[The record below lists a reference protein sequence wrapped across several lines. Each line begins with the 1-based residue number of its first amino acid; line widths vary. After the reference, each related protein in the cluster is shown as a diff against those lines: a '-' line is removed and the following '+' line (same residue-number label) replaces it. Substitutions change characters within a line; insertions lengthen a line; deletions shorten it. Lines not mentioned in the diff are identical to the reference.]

1 MSVRHPLSGGS
12 LTSPGQER
20 TRRREADTSS
30 QPTATQRVREGGL
43 RQLVLAIPAVYV
55 VAALLVAAITL
66 SIDAAVGNDVP
77 VVPQFGGQN
86 TRTVLGALA
95 GAFVTVTALVFW
107 VRILAVQFSA
117 DEFSSRML
125 RYFLD
130 DWAQQHALGGLL
142 ASLVYTLAVLHA
154 LPDKSAGMATV
165 PHLSV
170 ALSVVVAVAAAGTV
184 VVAIYS
190 GARQSQIG
198 RLVRWLTD
206 EAVDHIRSEHP
217 EVGDPPADPAGH
229 EPEPPPEGRCREV
242 HAAASGWVQRIDEN
256 GLLAALPEGGVAELS
271 VRAGVFVVE
280 GTILARVWAD
290 GPDAQGE
297 DVGRAEHGV
306 RAAIRLGTDPT
317 MEQDLAFGIRRLV
330 DIAER
335 SLSAGVG
342 DSTTAYE
349 VVVHLGLVLRELVLR
364 DPPATTVDGP
374 DGRRLLRP
382 REHSVFDYVD
392 LALVRIRLADL
403 GLPDTSMALLETIG
417 MLVRELE
424 AAGLDD
430 RADYLRQ
437 HAGLVLD
444 GLEYRNMLEWDRQR
458 VRRAAVEQGLQ
469 TSSEVQP
476 A

>member
-1 MSVRHPLSGGS
+1 M
-12 LTSPGQER
+12 
-20 TRRREADTSS
+20 
-30 QPTATQRVREGGL
+30 QRVREGGL
-43 RQLVLAIPAVYV
+43 RQLVLAIPALHVLG
-55 VAALLVAAITL
+55 ALLAAAVTL
-66 SIDAAVGNDVP
+66 SIDAALGSDVWLL
-77 VVPQFGGQN
+77 PQFGGQN
-86 TRTVLGALA
+86 TRTLLAALA

-107 VRILAVQFSA
+107 VRVLAVQFSS

-130 DWAQQHALGGLL
+130 DRAQQHALGALL
-142 ASLVYTLAVLHA
+142 ASLVYVLAVLHA
-154 LPDKSAGMATV
+154 LPDQGAGLDTV

-170 ALSVVVAVAAAGTV
+170 ALSVVTAVAAAATV
-184 VVAIYS
+184 VIAIYS

-206 EAVDHIRSEHP
+206 EAVDYIRSEHH
-217 EVGDPPADPAGH
+217 EVGDPPADPDEH
-229 EPEPPPEGRCREV
+229 EPEAPPEGQCREV
-242 HAAASGWVQRIDEN
+242 HAATSGWVQRIHED
-256 GLLAALPEGGVAELS
+256 GLLAALPEGGIAELS

-280 GTILARVWAD
+280 GTTLARVWTD
-290 GPDAQGE
+290 GSDAQGE
-297 DVGRAEHGV
+297 DLSRAEHGV
-306 RAAIRLGTDPT
+306 RAAVRLGTDP
-317 MEQDLAFGIRRLV
+317 MMKQDLAFGIRRLV

-349 VVVHLGLVLRELVLR
+349 VVVHLGLVLRELLLR

-374 DGRRLLRP
+374 EGRRLLRP
-382 REHSVFDYVD
+382 REHSLFDYVD

-424 AAGLDD
+424 SAGLGD
-430 RADYLRQ
+430 RADYLRK
-437 HAGLVLD
+437 HAGLVLE
-444 GLEYRNMLEWDRQR
+444 GLEHRDQLKWDKQR
-458 VRRAAVEQGLQ
+458 VRREAAEQGFLA
-469 TSSEVQP
+469 SSEVQP

>member
-1 MSVRHPLSGGS
+1 ML
-12 LTSPGQER
+12 
-20 TRRREADTSS
+20 
-30 QPTATQRVREGGL
+30 QRVREGGL
-43 RQLVLAIPAVYV
+43 RQLVLAIPALYV
-55 VAALLVAAITL
+55 IGALLAAAVTL
-66 SIDAAVGNDVP
+66 SIDAALGGDVWLL
-77 VVPQFGGQN
+77 PQFGGQN
-86 TRTVLGALA
+86 TRTLLAALA
-95 GAFVTVTALVFW
+95 GAIVTVTALVFW
-107 VRILAVQFSA
+107 VRILAVQFSS

-130 DWAQQHALGGLL
+130 DRAQQHALGTLL
-142 ASLVYTLAVLHA
+142 ASLVYVLAVLHA
-154 LPDKSAGMATV
+154 LPDQGAGLATV

-170 ALSVVVAVAAAGTV
+170 ALSVVMAVVAAATV
-184 VVAIYS
+184 VMAIYS

-206 EAVDHIRSEHP
+206 EAVDYIRAEHL
-217 EVGDPPADPAGH
+217 EAGDPPTDPDEH
-229 EPEPPPEGRCREV
+229 EPEAPPEGQCREV
-242 HAAASGWVQRIDEN
+242 HAATSGWVQRIDED

-280 GTILARVWAD
+280 GTALARVWAD
-290 GPDAQGE
+290 GADAQEE
-297 DVGRAEHGV
+297 DVARAEHGV
-306 RAAIRLGTDPT
+306 RAAVRLGTDPT
-317 MEQDLAFGIRRLV
+317 MQQDLAFGIRRLV

-349 VVVHLGLVLRELVLR
+349 VVVHLGLVLRELLLR

-374 DGRRLLRP
+374 EGRRLLRP
-382 REHSVFDYVD
+382 REHSLFDYVD

-424 AAGLDD
+424 SAGLGD
-430 RADYLRQ
+430 RADHLRK
-437 HAGLVLD
+437 HAGLVLE
-444 GLEYRNMLEWDRQR
+444 GLEKRDLLEWDKRR
-458 VRRAAVEQGLQ
+458 VRHAAAEQGLLA
-469 TSSEVQP
+469 SSEVQP